1 MPPRTLALG
10 LLFLV
15 LTSFHGLPSES
26 GLVTAHALVGTPLAA
41 THSVSPRPAS
51 YGFLSHTTPVELI
64 IPRIGVDARVEA
76 RGLDS
81 KRNLDTPRDFHDVAW
96 YNRGPA
102 PGERGNALINGHVNW
117 WTGAAVFTHLSA
129 LRSGDEIFVVR
140 EDDSTATFR
149 VTGRTTVAAGARLPS
164 LFASS
169 PNATLTLITCT
180 GVWDTA
186 RGSDTQR
193 LLVRAVL
200 E

>member
-76 RGLDS
+76 PGLAS
-81 KRNLDTPRDFHDVAW
+81 QRNLHHPPDIH
-96 YNRGPA
+96 Y
-102 PGERGNALINGHVNW
+102 
-117 WTGAAVFTHLSA
+117 
-129 LRSGDEIFVVR
+129 
-140 EDDSTATFR
+140 
-149 VTGRTTVAAGARLPS
+149 GAREQP
-164 LFASS
+164 
-169 PNATLTLITCT
+169 
-180 GVWDTA
+180 
-186 RGSDTQR
+186 R
-193 LLVRAVL
+193 
-200 E
+200 

>member
-10 LLFLV
+10 LLFLL

-26 GLVTAHALVGTPLAA
+26 GLVTAHALVGPPLAA
-41 THSVSPRPAS
+41 THSVSRPPA

-81 KRNLDTPRDFHDVAW
+81 KRNLDVPRDFHDVAW

-102 PGERGNALINGHVNW
+102 PGEPGNALINGHVNW

-129 LRSGDEIFVVR
+129 LKGGDEILVVR
-140 EDDSTATFR
+140 EDDSTAKFR
-149 VTGRTTVAAGARLPS
+149 VTGRSIVAAGARLPS
-164 LFASS
+164 LFAPSG
-169 PNATLTLITCT
+169 NATLTLITCT
-180 GVWDTA
+180 GLWDTA

-193 LLVRAVL
+193 LLVSAVL